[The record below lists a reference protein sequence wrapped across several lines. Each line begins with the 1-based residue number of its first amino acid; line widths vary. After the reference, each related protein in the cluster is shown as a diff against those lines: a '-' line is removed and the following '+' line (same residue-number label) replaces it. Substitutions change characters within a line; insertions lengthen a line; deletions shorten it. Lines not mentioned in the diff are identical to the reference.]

1 MKLLMLGGTVFLG
14 RHTVEAALARGH
26 DMTIFHR
33 GQRNPDLFPNV
44 EKIHGDRD
52 PLKDANGLAQLKG
65 RNWDAVIDFCGYVPR
80 VVKASAEL
88 LADSVEHYTFI
99 SSVSVY
105 PDLDKTPSLDENA
118 PVGKLEDE
126 TVEEITGES
135 YGPLKA
141 LCEQAAERAF
151 PSRTLNIRPG
161 LIVGPNDPTDRF
173 TYWPVRVARGG
184 EVLAPGDPDWET
196 QVIDV
201 RDLGDWTIRMV
212 DQKATGVYNA
222 TGYDTPL
229 TFGQLLE
236 TCKTVSGSDAQFV
249 WMDNKWLLEAGVQ
262 PWMELPLWLGEDDM
276 AVSIAKAVSAGLT
289 FRPIADTVR
298 DTLAWEAT
306 RPQDYQWRVGMKREK
321 EEALLKRWGN
331 EHQ

>member
-1 MKLLMLGGTVFLG
+1 V
-14 RHTVEAALARGH
+14 
-26 DMTIFHR
+26 
-33 GQRNPDLFPNV
+33 
-44 EKIHGDRD
+44 
-52 PLKDANGLAQLKG
+52 
-65 RNWDAVIDFCGYVPR
+65 
-80 VVKASAEL
+80 
-88 LADSVEHYTFI
+88 FI

-105 PDLDKTPSLDENA
+105 PDLDKTRGLDENA

-126 TVEEITGES
+126 TIEEITSES

-141 LCEQAAERAF
+141 LCEQAAEMAF
-151 PSRTLNIRPG
+151 PGRALNIRPG

-184 EVLAPGDPDWET
+184 EVLAPGGPDWET

-201 RDLGDWTIRMV
+201 RDLGEWTIRLV
-212 DQKATGVYNA
+212 EQKATGVYNA

-236 TCKTVSGSDAQFV
+236 TCKAVSGSDAKFV
-249 WMDNKWLLEAGVQ
+249 WMDNKWLLEAGAQ

-276 AVSIAKAVSAGLT
+276 AVSIAKAVEAGLI

-306 RPQDYQWRVGMKREK
+306 RPQDREWRAGMKREK
-321 EEALLKRWGN
+321 EEELLKRW
-331 EHQ
+331 ESRH